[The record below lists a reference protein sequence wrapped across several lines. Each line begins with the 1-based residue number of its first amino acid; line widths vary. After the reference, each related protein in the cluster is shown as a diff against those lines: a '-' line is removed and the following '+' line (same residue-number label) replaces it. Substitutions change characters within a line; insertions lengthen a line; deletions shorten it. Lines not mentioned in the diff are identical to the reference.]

1 MPKQNCDL
9 TNNIYKY
16 CIQKIN
22 INMITQE
29 KSLMNSEIKMN
40 CILKYNTAH
49 TVMEKNKYS

>member
-1 MPKQNCDL
+1 
-9 TNNIYKY
+9 
-16 CIQKIN
+16 
-22 INMITQE
+22 MITQE